1 MPPFP
6 EREIVRPVLAIKG
19 TASPR
24 SAPWTAPGR
33 AWGLAVY
40 EGKGGTATGG
50 GISTRTRLHKGAV
63 LQHPGPGRD
72 FKGFGVAKRYYT
84 IDLIC
89 DIFVQGRSSR

>member
-1 MPPFP
+1 MR
-6 EREIVRPVLAIKG
+6 ERGELQR
-19 TASPR
+19 
-24 SAPWTAPGR
+24 
-33 AWGLAVY
+33 
-40 EGKGGTATGG
+40 G

-72 FKGFGVAKRYYT
+72 FKGLGFAKRYYT